1 MELRLLV
8 RRVMMETWSQVMA
21 ALTSA
26 LLSLATSVMWEA
38 AALFVEMAEKLGPR
52 NATTATQ
59 IMLMAAAVHVR

>member
-1 MELRLLV
+1 
-8 RRVMMETWSQVMA
+8 
-21 ALTSA
+21 
-26 LLSLATSVMWEA
+26 MWEA